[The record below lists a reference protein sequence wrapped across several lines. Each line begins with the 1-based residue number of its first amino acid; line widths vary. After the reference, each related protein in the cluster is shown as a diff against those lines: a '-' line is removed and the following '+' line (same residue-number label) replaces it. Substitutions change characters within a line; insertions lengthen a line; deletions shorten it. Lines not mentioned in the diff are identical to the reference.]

1 MCTLLIIIY
10 GITHKCMVLAN
21 PSDARLASLGT
32 WQLAN
37 LMSFVLVTHVTGLV
51 CGFRNKVTELPAT

>member
-1 MCTLLIIIY
+1 
-10 GITHKCMVLAN
+10 MVLAN